1 MFLMP
6 DWGASDARDNTTAG
20 GCEHARLSAEL
31 KDVALA
37 LDIQESVRGRTRSS
51 SRFRRPCSLV
61 LMKSLN

>member
-1 MFLMP
+1 MLLMP
-6 DWGASDARDNTTAG
+6 DRGALDAHDNTTAG

-51 SRFRRPCSLV
+51 SRFR
-61 LMKSLN
+61 